1 MEQRRVLT
9 GPGCA
14 FVCSSSASCR
24 SALRSAR
31 RPRRRSSARWTR
43 ASRPRPRPRPRAT
56 SRSRRRSRRS
66 ASFRWCVPGPAR
78 PAERLCRAV
87 APALT
92 PHAAAARQAERRIEE
107 AAEHEAQLALAQASA
122 PPAVEESAIRRA
134 SDVARAE
141 AAAAAAAAQRA
152 LRAQVE
158 ALERD
163 AVRQRGELAD
173 ARALAAERG
182 ARTAALE
189 DKYAAAVQV
198 SRPHLARAC
207 AARPAPA
214 VPASLRGALRPTRCG
229 RRRSPTC
236 RGRSTRTSSRC
247 GPASAPSLAVE
258 PPGIFPSASAPPT
271 REDAACPIS
280 MKVGGGGCGVA
291 GLRGCGVAKGAWC
304 ARASAHEPAAQ
315 VEGHLRAE
323 FVARAAAAAGEKRAP
338 LRDLSNSA
346 LSRKTTARCG
356 GSGLP
361 QEYSGVGEWSVRE
374 TPLAGR
380 GRRVRGFAR
389 GTGSALSPS
398 RPHSHGLRLALVLI
412 ASELLALGRPNYPP
426 RIHQPSDAGA
436 RPRRFEP

>member
-1 MEQRRVLT
+1 MRAGREMEQRRVLT

-92 PHAAAARQAERRIEE
+92 PDAAAARQAERRIEE

-280 MKVGGGGCGVA
+280 MKVGGVA
-291 GLRGCGVAKGAWC
+291 GLRGCGVAGLQKGHGARARALTSQPRRWRGTSARSSSRVRRRQRARSARRCGTLATPRCRARRRRAAEARACRRSTAGWASGAC
-304 ARASAHEPAAQ
+304 ARRRSPGAGGGCAGSREGQVAH
-315 VEGHLRAE
+315 
-323 FVARAAAAAGEKRAP
+323 
-338 LRDLSNSA
+338 
-346 LSRKTTARCG
+346 C
-356 GSGLP
+356 
-361 QEYSGVGEWSVRE
+361 
-374 TPLAGR
+374 
-380 GRRVRGFAR
+380 
-389 GTGSALSPS
+389 
-398 RPHSHGLRLALVLI
+398 RPVVHTVMGCVL
-412 ASELLALGRPNYPP
+412 L
-426 RIHQPSDAGA
+426 
-436 RPRRFEP
+436 